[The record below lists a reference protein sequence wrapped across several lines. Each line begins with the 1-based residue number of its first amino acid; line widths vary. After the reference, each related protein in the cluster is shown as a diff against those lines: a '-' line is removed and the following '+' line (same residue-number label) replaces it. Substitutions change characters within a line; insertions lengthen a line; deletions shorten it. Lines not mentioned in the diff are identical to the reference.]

1 MSGTD
6 PTDKSDDDR
15 PAEGDARDRESVFD
29 RTVERAFT
37 CQLCGFAMTYEVG
50 LLRAEVESVCH
61 NCGDWTKQVANRT
74 ELVAAAEEA
83 AEALAGPILTERQ
96 ALAYLLREV
105 MEADRAIAAEA
116 MNSTPSNVDN
126 LQRRAAEKVVDAEQL
141 VEGLDALRVTEGG
154 EADADG

>member
-1 MSGTD
+1 MAGTD

-15 PAEGDARDRESVFD
+15 SVEEDTSDRESVCD

-37 CQLCGFAMTYEVG
+37 CQLCGFAMTHEVG

-61 NCGDWTKQVANRT
+61 NCGDWTKQVADRT

-105 MEADRAIAAEA
+105 MEADRAVAAEA
-116 MNSTPSNVDN
+116 MDSTPSNVDN
-126 LQRRAAEKVVDAEQL
+126 LQRRAAEKVADAEQV
-141 VEGLDALRVTEGG
+141 VEGLDALRAADGG
-154 EADADG
+154 EADVNG